1 MAAAA
6 PSPKSMQDDLSEKSR
21 KRESASFATTRTYFS
36 ESSVS
41 RKRLAVSSAYTKPEQ
56 AAFRSKAAAFG
67 APISCWITLAIL
79 GVRKSEVTVH
89 EMTSPISSGD
99 IPAASIARSEA
110 CFPMYHVGSQPAI
123 GRSVMPVL
131 VLIHSS
137 LVSTKRVKSSFV
149 NICSGTYLPI
159 PKMLIPINNSLAI
172 KKYANMVVKTKK
184 LCYSNNVGRLS
195 DDLFRQTGIIPHI

>member
-1 MAAAA
+1 M
-6 PSPKSMQDDLSEKSR
+6 KKLVL
-21 KRESASFATTRTYFS
+21 YFS
-36 ESSVS
+36 I
-41 RKRLAVSSAYTKPEQ
+41 LATVVACKPTQETKQVFEMPAVEDIAMYQVNPRVFAPENSLNAV
-56 AAFRSKAAAFG
+56 AARIDS
-67 APISCWITLAIL
+67 IRDL
-79 GVRKSEVTVH
+79 GVNV
-89 EMTSPISSGD
+89 MWFMPIYPIG
-99 IPAASIARSEA
+99 IEKARSEA